1 MPQLRVRGQELLKLF
16 LFIYQSSTLSVSV
29 TVKNA
34 VWRGELKWG
43 LVGGAVGR
51 CSRKNLQEIMHF
63 GFDGTSCMKL
73 ETVNQTVWLPETKV
87 LFIQETEICAVGGIN
102 SNKHREGMNSLL
114 SGLRSSL
121 TSAGKLNSSSHIPV
135 MEIKACIYE
144 ERGFFLAP
152 FLFSFTLEIWD
163 RIMTFMQHFTV
174 SVCITVYMFCY
185 W

>member
-1 MPQLRVRGQELLKLF
+1 MVQSPSLLAPGSGDGGRPSWGHGTPCSHSEKPHCCSVLITHEPHVCAKPLYNSMPQLRVRGQELLKLF

-73 ETVNQTVWLPETKV
+73 ETVNQTVTACVTAW
-87 LFIQETEICAVGGIN
+87 
-102 SNKHREGMNSLL
+102 NKSIIY
-114 SGLRSSL
+114 SGNRNLCSR
-121 TSAGKLNSSSHIPV
+121 
-135 MEIKACIYE
+135 
-144 ERGFFLAP
+144 R
-152 FLFSFTLEIWD
+152 D
-163 RIMTFMQHFTV
+163 
-174 SVCITVYMFCY
+174 
-185 W
+185 